1 MSIQDH
7 VEELRAALRQRIRE
21 SHLSLK
27 EVSLAIPLNYTTLR
41 VFLYC
46 APIQIGLLTR
56 IEIWLEEQ
64 GHASVIGRPSAQD
77 RGAL

>member
-7 VEELRAALRQRIRE
+7 VEELRAALRQRMQE
-21 SHLSLK
+21 NHVSLK
-27 EVSLAIPLNYTTLR
+27 EASLTIPLNYTTLR
-41 VFLYC
+41 VFLYG

-64 GHASVIGRPSAQD
+64 EHAAVVSKTVAQD
-77 RGAL
+77 GGAL

>member
-41 VFLYC
+41 VFLYG
-46 APIQIGLLTR
+46 APIQLGLLTR

-64 GHASVIGRPSAQD
+64 EHAVVPGSAPTQD
-77 RGAL
+77 GGAL

>member
-7 VEELRAALRQRIRE
+7 VEELRAALRQRMQE
-21 SHLSLK
+21 NHLSLK

-41 VFLYC
+41 VFLYG

-56 IEIWLEEQ
+56 IEIWLGEQ
-64 GHASVIGRPSAQD
+64 EHAALIGRAPAQD
-77 RGAL
+77 GGAL